1 MAYSGNFKPKNP
13 DKYRGD
19 SSNIIYRSLWEF
31 KLMKYL
37 DVHPNVLSW
46 ASEEFCIPYKSPIDR
61 KTHRYFPDFWVRQ
74 KDKNG
79 IIQEIVIEV
88 KPSKHLT
95 MPERPAR
102 QTRKYISEVKRF
114 AVNQRKFEAA
124 REFCRKNNMEFMIM
138 TEHEL
143 GIK

>member
-1 MAYSGNFKPKNP
+1 MAYSGKFQPKNP

-37 DVHPNVLSW
+37 DVHPNVISW
-46 ASEEFCIPYKSPIDR
+46 ASEEFCIPYRSPIDQR
-61 KTHRYFPDFWVRQ
+61 MHRYFPDFWVRQ
-74 KDKNG
+74 SNKDG
-79 IIQEIVIEV
+79 IIEEIVIEV
-88 KPSKHLT
+88 KPNKHLT
-95 MPERPAR
+95 MPEKPSK
-102 QTRKYISEVKRF
+102 QTRKYVAEVKRF

-124 REFCRKNNMEFMIM
+124 REFCRKRDMKFLIM